1 MKKILLVLLITLFF
15 LIPVTANIV
24 TNTNINL
31 LDEWD
36 VTFGGTHSDT
46 GKCVKQTNN
55 GGYIIVGETRV
66 SSEGNA
72 DVWLIKTD
80 ENGVKIWDKTFGGA
94 EWDKGQSVDITSD
107 GGYIIAGNTISY
119 ASSDPEDVWLIK
131 TDSNG
136 NEIWNRTFGGDKTD
150 NAYSVEQ
157 TNDDGYIIIGQ
168 TWSFTEAGEMA
179 NSWLIKTDS
188 NGNEI
193 WNHTYGG
200 SDPGGAFSGQQ
211 TTDGGY
217 IFSGSINPTG
227 GERWI
232 DVYLVKTDENGS
244 EMWSKSYSVTENEV
258 GWGVQQ
264 TNDGGYIITGFTGDS
279 SSIYGELLL
288 IKTNANGNKQW
299 QKTFGGDEGE
309 TGHSVQQTMDGGYI
323 ITGQTYS
330 YSSGSYDSDLWLVRT
345 DSSGNLKWHESFG
358 GENNEIGHYV
368 EQTNDGN
375 YIVVGETFSYGNGIN
390 DIWLIKTS
398 GGDAAPNKPN
408 KPSGP
413 TNIESGKTYTYST
426 STVDLQDD
434 LIFYKWDWDDSTT
447 SNWLGPYTSSE
458 TCEATNSWD
467 NRGIY
472 QVKVKAK
479 DEYGH
484 ESIWSDPLSVSMPKS
499 KPYINTLFLNFLEQH
514 PHLFPLRRQLLGL

>member
-1 MKKILLVLLITLFF
+1 MKKILSILIITLFF
-15 LIPVTANIV
+15 VTASTANII
-24 TNTNINL
+24 TNANINL

-36 VTFGGTHSDT
+36 VTFGGPYPDT
-46 GKCVKQTNN
+46 GKCVKQTND
-55 GGYIIVGETRV
+55 GGYIIVGETCA
-66 SSEGNA
+66 SSYDNS

-80 ENGVKIWDKTFGGA
+80 ENGMKIWDKTFGGS
-94 EWDKGQSVDITSD
+94 EWDKGQFIDITSD
-107 GGYIIAGNTISY
+107 GGYIITGNTISY
-119 ASSDPEDVWLIK
+119 ASSETEDVWLIK

-150 NAYSVEQ
+150 NAYYVEQ
-157 TNDDGYIIIGQ
+157 TNDDGYIIMGQ

-200 SDPGGAFSGQQ
+200 NEPGGAFSGQQ

-217 IFSGSINPTG
+217 IFSGSINPVD

-244 EMWSKSYSVTENEV
+244 EMWSKSYSVNENEV

-299 QKTFGGDEGE
+299 QKTFGGDKGD
-309 TGHSVQQTMDGGYI
+309 TGYFVKQTSDGGYI
-323 ITGQTYS
+323 VTGQTYS
-330 YSSGSYDSDLWLVRT
+330 YSSGLYDSDLWLVRT
-345 DSSGNLKWHESFG
+345 NSNGNLKWHESFG
-358 GENNEIGHYV
+358 GENSEIGHYV
-368 EQTNDGN
+368 EQTNDGS
-375 YIVVGETFSYGNGIN
+375 YIVVGETYSYGNGIN
-390 DIWLIKTS
+390 DVWLIKTS
-398 GGDAAPNKPN
+398 SGDAAPNKPN

-413 TNIESGKTYTYST
+413 INIEPGKTYNYST
-426 STVDLQDD
+426 FTVDLQDD
-434 LIFYKWDWDDSTT
+434 FIYYKWDWDDGTT
-447 SNWLGPYTSSE
+447 SNWLGPYTNGE
-458 TCEATNSWD
+458 TCEINNSWD
-467 NRGIY
+467 NRGTY

-479 DEYGH
+479 DEHGH
-484 ESIWSDPLSVSMPKS
+484 ESIWSDPLSVACPRIK
-499 KPYINTLFLNFLEQH
+499 NQLEFLRIFNFFIENIFKLNILNQ
-514 PHLFPLRRQLLGL
+514 